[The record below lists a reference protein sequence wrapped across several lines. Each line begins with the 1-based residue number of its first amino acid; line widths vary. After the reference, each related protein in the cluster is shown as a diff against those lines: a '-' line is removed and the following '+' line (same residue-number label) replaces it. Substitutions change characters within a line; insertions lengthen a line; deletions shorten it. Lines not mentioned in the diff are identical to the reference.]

1 MCGILVAFAKKGT
14 LDENSCS
21 RASKKIFSRGPDF
34 NFSRFK
40 LNGKLFLSQTVLS
53 ITGNPQNNL
62 NYTTSQS
69 GRYEIL
75 FNGEIYNFKELQKN
89 KSADL
94 EVIICEKN

>member
-62 NYTTSQS
+62 NYGIYIISTL
-69 GRYEIL
+69 IL
-75 FNGEIYNFKELQKN
+75 FYEANLFLYELLSWGFTMLK
-89 KSADL
+89 
-94 EVIICEKN
+94 

>member
-40 LNGKLFLSQTVLS
+40 LNGKLFLSLYPT
-53 ITGNPQNNL
+53 
-62 NYTTSQS
+62 
-69 GRYEIL
+69 EIFFDKRL
-75 FNGEIYNFKELQKN
+75 HMCQMNG
-89 KSADL
+89 SL
-94 EVIICEKN
+94 EGYL